1 MKKEVPLSP
10 KPSVRIYVP
19 CLIMLDPQAEPST
32 FQKETVI
39 ERQSFRDDLRGR
51 TAGGVIFCS
60 ETVNQRASLPT
71 QVSRNSETSLVY
83 LLKLVKQFRQ

>member
-19 CLIMLDPQAEPST
+19 CLIRLDPQTEPST
-32 FQKETVI
+32 LQKETVV
-39 ERQSFRDDLRGR
+39 ERESEMILE
-51 TAGGVIFCS
+51 AGPQGAVIFCS
-60 ETVNQRASLPT
+60 ETVNQTAALPA
-71 QVSRNSETSLVY
+71 QVSRNSETSPVY